1 MAIKSVTRMVGQ
13 TTLVN
18 TETNEET
25 IQPITIIENIVQQ
38 SVTTNVQ
45 NIVNESVTNVIQNT
59 TIIVDN
65 PEISAALVKLE
76 TIQEGAQVN
85 PDLTPITEA
94 IGTKA
99 DAESVNTA
107 FQSVNQSLSA
117 TEEVLTTHKENVAN
131 PHVTT
136 KEQVGIRIKPP
147 YVLTFNNE
155 FFKTQLFDVDYFTKK
170 PEVKITLESESASS
184 PYKQNVTKD
193 GATIKFAKKYS
204 GTVTLEA
211 TEI

>member
-18 TETNEET
+18 TETNEEVV
-25 IQPITIIENIVQQ
+25 QPITIIENIVQQ

-59 TIIVDN
+59 TIVVDN

-76 TIQEGAQVN
+76 TIHEGAQVN

-107 FQSVNQSLSA
+107 FQSVNQS
-117 TEEVLTTHKENVAN
+117 
-131 PHVTT
+131 
-136 KEQVGIRIKPP
+136 
-147 YVLTFNNE
+147 Y
-155 FFKTQLFDVDYFTKK
+155 
-170 PEVKITLESESASS
+170 
-184 PYKQNVTKD
+184 
-193 GATIKFAKKYS
+193 
-204 GTVTLEA
+204 
-211 TEI
+211 

>member
-18 TETNEET
+18 TETNEEVV
-25 IQPITIIENIVQQ
+25 QPITIIENIVQQ

-59 TIIVDN
+59 TIVVDN

-117 TEEVLTTHKENVAN
+117 TEEVLTIHKENTEN
-131 PHVTT
+131 PHITT
-136 KEQVGIRIKPP
+136 KEQTGIRSQSGIIQ
-147 YVLTFNNE
+147 FNNE
-155 FFKTQLFDVDYFTKK
+155 SHKNILFSPNYFTKA
-170 PEVKITLESESASS
+170 PEVPLTLLDVDLT
-184 PYKQNVTKD
+184 PPVRINVSKD
-193 GATIKFAKKYS
+193 GM
-204 GTVTLEA
+204 TVKTKTRFTGSIGFIA
-211 TEI
+211 TEL

>member
-136 KEQVGIRIKPP
+136 KEQTGIRSQSGIIQ
-147 YVLTFNNE
+147 FINE
-155 FFKTQLFDVDYFTKK
+155 SQKNILFTPNYFTKA
-170 PEVKITLESESASS
+170 PEVPLTLLDVDLT
-184 PYKQNVTKD
+184 PPVRINVSKD
-193 GATIKFAKKYS
+193 GM
-204 GTVTLEA
+204 TVKTKTRFTGKIGFIA
-211 TEI
+211 TEL

>member
-1 MAIKSVTRMVGQ
+1 MATRRIVKMLSQ
-13 TTLVN
+13 TTTVD
-18 TETNEET
+18 TETQVEMV
-25 IQPITIIENIVQQ
+25 QPITIIENIVQQ

-59 TIIVDN
+59 TIVVDN

-117 TEEVLTTHKENVAN
+117 TEEVLTIHKENTEN
-131 PHVTT
+131 PHITT
-136 KEQVGIRIKPP
+136 KEQTGIRSQSGIIQ
-147 YVLTFNNE
+147 FNNE
-155 FFKTQLFDVDYFTKK
+155 SQKNILFSPNYFTKA
-170 PEVKITLESESASS
+170 PEVPLTLLDVDLT
-184 PYKQNVTKD
+184 PPVRINVSKD
-193 GATIKFAKKYS
+193 GM
-204 GTVTLEA
+204 TVKTKTRFTGSIGFIA
-211 TEI
+211 TEL

>member
-59 TIIVDN
+59 TIVVDN

-117 TEEVLTTHKENVAN
+117 TEEVLTIHKENTEN
-131 PHVTT
+131 PHITT
-136 KEQVGIRIKPP
+136 KEQTGIRSQSGIIQ
-147 YVLTFNNE
+147 FNNE
-155 FFKTQLFDVDYFTKK
+155 SQKNILFSPNYFTKA
-170 PEVKITLESESASS
+170 PEVPLTLLDVDLT
-184 PYKQNVTKD
+184 PPVRINVSKD
-193 GATIKFAKKYS
+193 GM
-204 GTVTLEA
+204 TVKTKTRFTGSIGFIA
-211 TEI
+211 TEL